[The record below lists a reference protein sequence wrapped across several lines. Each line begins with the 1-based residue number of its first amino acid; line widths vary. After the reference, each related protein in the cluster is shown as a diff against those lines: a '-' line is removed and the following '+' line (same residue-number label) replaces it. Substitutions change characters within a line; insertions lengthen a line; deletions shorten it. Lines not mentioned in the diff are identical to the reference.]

1 MMVTTTQ
8 AAGFR
13 PARWQYPENSVRL
26 LIPQT
31 LVLTKRIL
39 TRWGRDV
46 VTVIESLM
54 LPILFLLT
62 INIVVARIA
71 YLATGQIAI
80 YNILPM
86 VALGGGIS
94 GSAFV
99 AIDLIRERSDG
110 LLSRLWV
117 LPVHRAAGP
126 LARIV
131 AEAVRIVVTTL
142 VMLVAGM
149 MLGFRFQQGV
159 VASLIW
165 IAIPVVFGMALAVI
179 VTTVALYTA
188 DTIVVEAIEVLQVV
202 AIFFSTGILSVDAY
216 PGWVQPIVA
225 HQPVSY
231 AVETMR
237 GLSIGGPVASPM
249 IATLLW
255 LAGIA
260 AVCAIPLAV
269 GYRRASSH

>member
-1 MMVTTTQ
+1 MVATTQ
-8 AAGFR
+8 EAGFR

-46 VTVIESLM
+46 VTVFESLL

-62 INIVVARIA
+62 INIVVARLA

-80 YNILPM
+80 YSILPM
-86 VALGGGIS
+86 IAIGGGIT

-99 AIDLIRERSDG
+99 AIDLMRERSSG
-110 LLSRLWV
+110 LLARMWV
-117 LPVHRAAGP
+117 MPLHRAAGL

-142 VMLVAGM
+142 VMLLAGM
-149 MLGFRFQQGV
+149 MLGFRFHQGIF
-159 VASLIW
+159 ASLLW
-165 IAIPVVFGMALAVI
+165 IAIPVLLGGAFAVV
-179 VTTVALYTA
+179 VTTVALYA
-188 DTIVVEAIEVLQVV
+188 SATIVVEAVEVVQVV
-202 AIFFSTGILSVDAY
+202 AIFFSTGLLSVEAY
-216 PGWVQPIVA
+216 PRWVQPVVKY
-225 HQPVSY
+225 QPVSC

-237 GLSIGGPVASPM
+237 GLSIGGPIASPM

-255 LAGIA
+255 IAGIV
-260 AVCAIPLAV
+260 AVCAVPLTV